1 MTDIQNI
8 RIETFLDAFDG
19 YGFYEY
25 YEDYNYTYT
34 HALEYLPLSEIIPVS
49 VVLGIIGVSG
59 FIGNILVIFAIAKV
73 QRMRSITNL
82 FLLSLASADLLLVI
96 VCVPVKVCTSSYLIT
111 FSRFV
116 MSVLYNKVILIQLN
130 KKLYGKSRE
139 CHNQKTH
146 TTSYIILTKCDKYMY
161 PTHH

>member
-1 MTDIQNI
+1 MTDLQNI
-8 RIETFLDAFDG
+8 RIDTFLDAFDG

-49 VVLGIIGVSG
+49 VVLGIIGVTG

-96 VCVPVKVCTSSYLIT
+96 VCVPVKVCTSSYLVI
-111 FSRFV
+111 FLRFV
-116 MSVLYNKVILIQLN
+116 MSFLYDKIIYSEQIR
-130 KKLYGKSRE
+130 KS
-139 CHNQKTH
+139 
-146 TTSYIILTKCDKYMY
+146 YMERRPGSATLKDTY
-161 PTHH
+161 Y